1 MRFFPIH
8 VLIKDLSF
16 WVTFFLMVKFINH
29 KDYFFETGWWTGKEI
44 IGWSIYMTMGFSI
57 IGIFILTVV
66 YLILKFKKLR
76 IRSFWFG
83 LGLHLITLLLICT
96 NIELEGR
103 HVSFIIAAMASLV
116 VSGIVY
122 EKLNSEIGIEKQI
135 RKCFGVQ

>member
-16 WVTFFLMVKFINH
+16 WITFFLMVKFVTY

-44 IGWSIYMTMGFSI
+44 VGWSIYMTMGFSI
-57 IGIFILTVV
+57 MNIFVLTVI
-66 YLILKFKKLR
+66 YLILRFKKMR

-83 LGLHLITLLLICT
+83 VGLHFITLVLIWT
-96 NIELEGR
+96 NVELEGR
-103 HVSFIIAAMASLV
+103 LMSFIIAALVSLA
-116 VSGIVY
+116 VSGVVY
-122 EKLNSEIGIEKQI
+122 KKLNSEIGIENQI

>member
-16 WVTFFLMVKFINH
+16 WIVFFLMVKFINH

-44 IGWSIYMTMGFSI
+44 IGWSIYMTMGFSVV
-57 IGIFILTVV
+57 GIFILTVI
-66 YLILKFKKLR
+66 YLILRFKKLR

-83 LGLHLITLLLICT
+83 VGLHLITLFLIWT
-96 NIELEGR
+96 NVELEER
-103 HVSFIIAAMASLV
+103 LVSFTIAAV
-116 VSGIVY
+116 VSLAISGVVY
-122 EKLNSEIGIEKQI
+122 KALNSEIGIEKQV

>member
-8 VLIKDLSF
+8 ILIKDLSF
-16 WVTFFLMVKFINH
+16 WITFFLMVKFINH
-29 KDYFFETGWWTGKEI
+29 KDYFFETGRWTGKEI

-57 IGIFILTVV
+57 VGIFILTVV

-83 LGLHLITLLLICT
+83 VGLHLITLLLIWT

-103 HVSFIIAAMASLV
+103 HVSFIIAAMVSLA

-122 EKLNSEIGIEKQI
+122 KKLNSEIGIENQI